1 MTLAHDLFLFIDEAK
16 STNGMIISVV
26 CHDDYRRFLPRLLH
40 FNHDI
45 VKGCSLC
52 SDEMITL
59 TKKGRDEHRSFY

>member
-45 VKGCSLC
+45 VKGQ
-52 SDEMITL
+52 
-59 TKKGRDEHRSFY
+59 